1 MNNQSHTKKFKKNVK
16 KLKGFIKDKT
26 IERFMNINNKIVIK
40 NSKYNL
46 KYLMKI
52 FLGLFAFF
60 VIDYFNS
67 LFYKKDNV

>member
-1 MNNQSHTKKFKKNVK
+1 MNNHTHSYKFKKNVK
-16 KLKGFIKDKT
+16 KLKGFIKDDT
-26 IERFMNINNKIVIK
+26 IEKFMNINNKIAIK

-46 KYLMKI
+46 RYLMKI

-67 LFYKKDNV
+67 LCYKKE